1 MLLAG
6 ECAIVV
12 ASVWEKSSRVEVT
25 VVGGEKSSRVEVTV
39 VGGGFLSDS
48 GTVRLVLK

>member
-6 ECAIVV
+6 ECAIVAALV
-12 ASVWEKSSRVEVT
+12 CEKSSRVEVT
-25 VVGGEKSSRVEVTV
+25 I